1 MRRACA
7 PTSRHVTR
15 RLYKLEDV
23 GHSPRFTF
31 WLALAA
37 QNQIL
42 CRKTEPP
49 PAPHRSLPNGTPP
62 PTHRGGSRVNVFT
75 ECRHGARR
83 PAELFA
89 QAHGRG
95 PSNIKLRLLHGKTT
109 SDWTKGV
116 RGPPLRER
124 NQLRSRRMSR
134 WAQVGRVDTRT
145 ATNYLF
151 KNQTICAI
159 N

>member
-7 PTSRHVTR
+7 PTSRHVTSR
-15 RLYKLEDV
+15 ADFTSWRTSATRPASPSGWRLL
-23 GHSPRFTF
+23 H
-31 WLALAA
+31 
-37 QNQIL
+37 
-42 CRKTEPP
+42 KTKYCADKPGPP
-49 PAPHRSLPNGTPP
+49 PPHPQPAKRPP
-62 PTHRGGSRVNVFT
+62 RRGGSRVNVFT